1 MKNLDKKTI
10 FMPTNKMNSKAI
22 LCLMIILSSMLVC
35 FSAEWKVTLKVVDDN
50 GQLVAD
56 AKVGVGYYEHSQPAS
71 IDGLTDKNGIFK
83 ASHNT
88 PAIIAELGFGA
99 EKAGY
104 YTTRAPGIVLRNYDQ
119 YSDLS
124 KWNITQTIVLK
135 KIFHPIPMYANKVD
149 IAHEKK
155 PAFDKPLGFDLAAGD
170 WVAPYGKGKTTH
182 MFFMWHVD
190 HDTNDYESFGS
201 RKEFGWET
209 KMIISFPNPGDGIQE
224 FDMPG
229 LTEGSELRS
238 PQIAPTNG
246 YLPQLFKHSG
256 WHPNRQYTKSPDTNS
271 YDSYDH
277 LHKNYLL
284 RVSTVLDGQGN
295 VKSAQYGKIYGDF
308 EEVVW
313 MFLNPETNSLDLEF
327 DPTHNLGRGGSSGW
341 PIY

>member
-1 MKNLDKKTI
+1 
-10 FMPTNKMNSKAI
+10 MNSKAV
-22 LCLMIILSSMLVC
+22 LCLTLVLSSMLVGC
-35 FSAEWKVTLKVVDDN
+35 SPKWKVTLKVVDDN
-50 GQLVAD
+50 GQPAVD
-56 AKVGVGYYEHSQPAS
+56 AKVGVGYYEHSQPTS
-71 IDGLTDKNGIFK
+71 IDGLTDNNGIFT
-83 ASHNT
+83 ASHHT
-88 PAIIAELGFGA
+88 RAIIADLGFSA

-104 YTTRAPGIVLRNYDQ
+104 YTTRAPGIELRNYGQ

-135 KIFHPIPMYANKVD
+135 KIIHPIPMYGNQVD
-149 IAHEKK
+149 IAHQEK
-155 PAFDKPLGFDLAAGD
+155 PAFDKQLGFDLAVGD

-190 HDTNDYESFGS
+190 RDTNDYESFGS
-201 RKEFGWET
+201 RKKFGWET

-229 LTEGSELRS
+229 KFGWEGSELRS

-246 YLPQLFKHSG
+246 YRPQLFKHEG

-271 YDSYDH
+271 YDSYDQ

-284 RVSTVLDGQGN
+284 RVSTILDEQGN

-313 MFLNPETNSLDLEF
+313 MFLNPTTNSLDLEF
-327 DPTHNLGRGGSSGW
+327 DPKHNLGRGGNSGS